1 MWVVKL
7 GGSLLGSPEL
17 KQWLD
22 TLVTHSDGRVLI
34 VPGGSLFAD
43 AVREAQAVSGV
54 DDVLA
59 HRLALLAMDQYGW
72 LLTGLCPQLAVASTE
87 LEIAERGWQ
96 HRAIVWL
103 PSHMALADERIPASW
118 SVTSDSLAAWLAQT
132 VAAER
137 LILVKSVACGEGAMP
152 ADQLS
157 ADGVLDSSFRE
168 FSSQLSCPI
177 HVVHKG
183 AHRAFVAALSQGGD
197 MPGVLVT

>member
-59 HRLALLAMDQYGW
+59 QRLALLAMDQ
-72 LLTGLCPQLAVASTE
+72 
-87 LEIAERGWQ
+87 
-96 HRAIVWL
+96 
-103 PSHMALADERIPASW
+103 
-118 SVTSDSLAAWLAQT
+118 
-132 VAAER
+132 
-137 LILVKSVACGEGAMP
+137 
-152 ADQLS
+152 
-157 ADGVLDSSFRE
+157 
-168 FSSQLSCPI
+168 
-177 HVVHKG
+177 
-183 AHRAFVAALSQGGD
+183 
-197 MPGVLVT
+197 

>member
-1 MWVVKL
+1 M
-7 GGSLLGSPEL
+7 
-17 KQWLD
+17 
-22 TLVTHSDGRVLI
+22 
-34 VPGGSLFAD
+34 
-43 AVREAQAVSGV
+43 
-54 DDVLA
+54 
-59 HRLALLAMDQYGW
+59 
-72 LLTGLCPQLAVASTE
+72 VASTE

-103 PSHMALADERIPASW
+103 PSRMALADERIPASW

-132 VAAER
+132 VSAER
-137 LILVKSVACGEGAMP
+137 LILVKSIACGEGAMP

-183 AHRAFVAALSQGGD
+183 SHHAFVAALSHGGD